1 MACAP
6 PAPTRSASRR
16 CCRRCRASAIGCW
29 GGWASTPAHSS
40 APTWWARYPRADVY
54 HLTSQNLASLL
65 LFRRPAGKVVVTVH
79 DIIPYMLRA
88 DRQLSVYRGAADR
101 LFDRMAMAGLKRA
114 DRLIA
119 VSHYSKRSVVA
130 LLHIR
135 ADQIDVVH
143 ESVDHSRFRPL
154 DVPAALRERYS
165 LPAGRRYL
173 IYVGS
178 DDPRKNLATLLRALA
193 ELRQTQPD
201 VELIKVGR
209 AHFDA
214 ERARLRALAA
224 ELGLAGAIHWLDD
237 VPERDLPL
245 LYGLAD
251 LCVMPSLYEG
261 FGFPVIEAMACGTP
275 VVAANASSLPELLG
289 DAGRLYEPRDVH
301 ALAEAIGELLGP
313 GARREQ
319 LRQRAAARSAISCPQ
334 QRSRRRWRATR
345 CFRLHRYY
353 ALYRV
358 RLFRAPRGKT
368 AHRRSISTMLPQA
381 QSPAFA

>member
-1 MACAP
+1 PVLP
-6 PAPTRSASRR
+6 PLPGIGYRLLGRLGLDA
-16 CCRRCRASAIGCW
+16 RAFFG
-29 GGWASTPAHSS
+29 TYPV
-40 APTWWARYPRADVY
+40 WARYPRADVY

-301 ALAEAIGELLGP
+301 ALAEAIGELLGS

-319 LRQRAAARSAISCPQ
+319 LRQRALRRARDFMPAAEIE
-334 QRSRRRWRATR
+334 
-345 CFRLHRYY
+345 
-353 ALYRV
+353 
-358 RLFRAPRGKT
+358 KT
-368 AHRRSISTMLPQA
+368 LASYTML
-381 QSPAFA
+381 